1 MAKLQHPTTLLVMVG
16 YLIVFL
22 CSFLLLSNSITCM
35 YDDFQQNSWDQVPVQ
50 TREMISNI
58 NSQPSASWQ
67 AVEYPQFKG
76 KSLADMT
83 NLLGA
88 LNVNENDLK
97 GEVMDKD
104 NSTNTPL
111 SDSRY
116 LTILRLQDFPTQF
129 DAREQWP
136 QCIRSIKNQKNCGS
150 CWAFSASSVLA
161 DRFCIKSGGKV
172 NVDLSPQ
179 FMVSCSGQNNGCN

>member
-1 MAKLQHPTTLLVMVG
+1 MVG

-22 CSFLLLSNSITCM
+22 CSFLLLSNSVTCM

-83 NLLGA
+83 N
-88 LNVNENDLK
+88 V
-97 GEVMDKD
+97 
-104 NSTNTPL
+104 S
-111 SDSRY
+111 
-116 LTILRLQDFPTQF
+116 
-129 DAREQWP
+129 
-136 QCIRSIKNQKNCGS
+136 CQKNN
-150 CWAFSASSVLA
+150 F
-161 DRFCIKSGGKV
+161 
-172 NVDLSPQ
+172 
-179 FMVSCSGQNNGCN
+179 